1 MNDGETLTIGVSV
14 VTAPYIDDD
23 SAQVIADAIDTLRL
37 LRSAEMY
44 NSADDLSLLVSLAT
58 QARALIPDAID
69 AAVEQGFTWTQI
81 AHSAGISPAAARRR
95 HAARTNRKPPIE
107 PD

>member
-1 MNDGETLTIGVSV
+1 MTDGETLTIGTST

-23 SAQVIADAIDTLRL
+23 SAQVIEDAIDTLRL

-44 NSADDLSLLVSLAT
+44 NSADHLSLLVSLANQT
-58 QARALIPDAID
+58 RALIPDAI
-69 AAVEQGFTWTQI
+69 AQAVEQGFTWTQI

-95 HAARTNRKPPIE
+95 HAARTNQRPPIE
-107 PD
+107 LD

>member
-1 MNDGETLTIGVSV
+1 MTDGETLTIGTST

-44 NSADDLSLLVSLAT
+44 NSADHLSVLASLAT
-58 QARALIPDAID
+58 QTQALIPDAIAD
-69 AAVEQGFTWTQI
+69 AVEQGFTWTQI

-95 HAARTNRKPPIE
+95 YAARTNPRPPIE
-107 PD
+107 FD